1 MKKDYGWGS
10 SSPVTWSYTL
20 NNIEKFYTKESC
32 YSSMI
37 NKADFITLY
46 NLDCEKTI
54 KYKMFYLQYV
64 SDMYDLDAE
73 ITEEYFKFKCQCN
86 KYKNMLI
93 CATIRLLW
101 ENIGTITPAIPMHDI
116 FFEKLQNSE
125 SKYENK
131 LERFCDFYSKIDI
144 GPNVNYFND
153 GHSWKPSKTLI
164 KSTLDYK
171 NYKGFSVNG
180 FFTINLKL

>member
-10 SSPVTWSYTL
+10 SSPVTWSYII
-20 NNIEKFYTKESC
+20 NNKEKLFKEQNCYT
-32 YSSMI
+32 SMI
-37 NKADFITLY
+37 YKADFITLY
-46 NLDCEKTI
+46 KLDCEKTI
-54 KYKMFYLQYV
+54 KYKIFYLQYV

-73 ITEEYFKFKCQCN
+73 ITEEYFKFKSQDD

-101 ENIGTITPAIPMHDI
+101 ENIGAITPAIKMHDV
-116 FFEKLQNSE
+116 FFEKLQNGE

-131 LERFCDFYSKIDI
+131 LERFCDFYSQIDT
-144 GPNVNYFND
+144 GNYFYD

-164 KSTLDYK
+164 KSTLDFKKY
-171 NYKGFSVNG
+171 NGGSVNE
-180 FFTINLKL
+180 FFYNKS